1 MARIA
6 DTYIRLRLDATEEL
20 EKEVMGFSYQR
31 GIMTYFLGHL
41 IRKVGQNIGR
51 FVKSP
56 AGRALGGMLKRVA
69 KQTLT
74 TVGHTLT
81 RIGGPIGRSLG
92 EKLVEAAGK
101 LFGL

>member
-6 DTYIRLRLDATEEL
+6 DTYIHLRLNATEEFA
-20 EKEVMGFSYQR
+20 KEVIGFSHQR

-41 IRKVGQNIGR
+41 IRRVGQNIGK

-56 AGRALGGMLKRVA
+56 VGRALGGMLKRVA
-69 KQTLT
+69 KQMLT

-81 RIGGPIGRSLG
+81 GIGGPIGRSLG

>member
-6 DTYIRLRLDATEEL
+6 DTYFRLRLNATEEFA
-20 EKEVMGFSYQR
+20 KEVKEFFCQR

-41 IRKVGQNIGR
+41 IKRAGRNIGR
-51 FVKSP
+51 FVKGP
-56 AGRALGGMLKRVA
+56 VGRALGGPVKRVA
-69 KQTLT
+69 KWTLIT
-74 TVGHTLT
+74 AGHTLT
-81 RIGGPIGRSLG
+81 RIGGPLGRPLG